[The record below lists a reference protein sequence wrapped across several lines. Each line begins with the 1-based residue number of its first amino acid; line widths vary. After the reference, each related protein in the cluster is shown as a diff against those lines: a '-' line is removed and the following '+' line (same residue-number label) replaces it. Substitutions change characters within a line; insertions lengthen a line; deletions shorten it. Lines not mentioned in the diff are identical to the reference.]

1 MAFDGITVSAIVH
14 ELRQTCLDGRISK
27 IAQPEKDELML
38 TIKTSRREN
47 GGSLSSSQCKIVLSA
62 NPTLPLVYIT
72 QTNKVSPE
80 TAPAFCMFLR
90 KHVLNGRITDI
101 YQPDFERII
110 IFEIEHLD
118 EMGDLKK
125 KKLIV
130 ELMGKYSNII
140 FTDENDKILE
150 SIKHISGL
158 ISSVREVLPGH
169 DYFIPKT
176 EDKLD
181 PTKTNEKEFIE
192 TALCKPA
199 DTAKAIYSTY
209 TGISPMIAGQMCAQA
224 GVETDSTSRLS
235 DNEKHRLYEVFDEYM
250 NKVKE
255 KEYTPIILYENNTP
269 KDYCMLKVFSYPE
282 EARKHYENASELIIA
297 FYAEK
302 EKLTRIKQKSVDL
315 RKIVSTHLERDI
327 KKYDL
332 QINQLR
338 DTDKMDKYR
347 VYGELLHTYG
357 YNIKEG
363 ERSYEADNY
372 YTGEKIV
379 IPLDP
384 DMSAMEN
391 AARYF
396 DRYSKLKRTKEAL
409 EKLTISVKNEI
420 DHLESIMAALD
431 IAEKEEDLNEIKRE
445 LTESGFIKKKSNT
458 KKQRFISK
466 PFHYI
471 SSDGFHI
478 YVGKNNYQNEEL
490 TFKVATGNDWWFH
503 AKKRPGSHVIVKSE
517 NKELPDSTFE
527 EAARLA
533 AHYSKTDGESQVE
546 IDYIQKKHVKKSPG
560 QPAGFVIYHTN
571 YSMMIDS
578 DISGIER
585 VE

>member
-1 MAFDGITVSAIVH
+1 
-14 ELRQTCLDGRISK
+14 
-27 IAQPEKDELML
+27 
-38 TIKTSRREN
+38 
-47 GGSLSSSQCKIVLSA
+47 
-62 NPTLPLVYIT
+62 
-72 QTNKVSPE
+72 
-80 TAPAFCMFLR
+80 
-90 KHVLNGRITDI
+90 
-101 YQPDFERII
+101 
-110 IFEIEHLD
+110 
-118 EMGDLKK
+118 
-125 KKLIV
+125 
-130 ELMGKYSNII
+130 
-140 FTDENDKILE
+140 
-150 SIKHISGL
+150 
-158 ISSVREVLPGH
+158 
-169 DYFIPKT
+169 
-176 EDKLD
+176 
-181 PTKTNEKEFIE
+181 
-192 TALCKPA
+192 
-199 DTAKAIYSTY
+199 
-209 TGISPMIAGQMCAQA
+209 
-224 GVETDSTSRLS
+224 
-235 DNEKHRLYEVFDEYM
+235 
-250 NKVKE
+250 
-255 KEYTPIILYENNTP
+255 
-269 KDYCMLKVFSYPE
+269 
-282 EARKHYENASELIIA
+282 
-297 FYAEK
+297 
-302 EKLTRIKQKSVDL
+302 
-315 RKIVSTHLERDI
+315 
-327 KKYDL
+327 
-332 QINQLR
+332 
-338 DTDKMDKYR
+338 
-347 VYGELLHTYG
+347 
-357 YNIKEG
+357 
-363 ERSYEADNY
+363 
-372 YTGEKIV
+372 
-379 IPLDP
+379 
-384 DMSAMEN
+384 MEN

-560 QPAGFVIYHTN
+560 QPVGFVIYHTN